1 VARVCTDGFSHANIS
16 FYATDAAKSNTFTT
30 STPEIPSGGGGV
42 KSYGEEVGRCEHV
55 PLSLQSVYPEYV
67 MLAVYISNDCEC
79 DDCGAGRSRQ

>member
-16 FYATDAAKSNTFTT
+16 FYATDAAKSNT
-30 STPEIPSGGGGV
+30 SIPDIPSGGGVV

-67 MLAVYISNDCEC
+67 MLAV
-79 DDCGAGRSRQ
+79 